1 MAKNEAQYGSKGKE
15 PLRSSKYGKSV
26 PIPSQNL
33 HIDPK
38 GKSSFR
44 GKGVY
49 IAQGDKVTIRGT
61 GGKGSSTKARKQTA
75 TWF

>member
-1 MAKNEAQYGSKGKE
+1 MDKNKITVGRKCKVSTTKTDK
-15 PLRSSKYGKSV
+15 L
-26 PIPSQNL
+26 PIPPQNL

-49 IAQGDKVTIRGT
+49 IAQGDKVTIQGT
-61 GGKGSSTKARKQTA
+61 GGKGTSTKARKQTA
-75 TWF
+75 TWY

>member
-1 MAKNEAQYGSKGKE
+1 MDKNKITVGRKGKVSTTKADA
-15 PLRSSKYGKSV
+15 L

-49 IAQGDKVTIRGT
+49 IAQGDNVTIQGT

>member
-1 MAKNEAQYGSKGKE
+1 MDKNKITVGRKGKVSTTKTDK
-15 PLRSSKYGKSV
+15 L

-49 IAQGDKVTIRGT
+49 IAKGDKVTIHGT
-61 GGKGSSTKARKQTA
+61 GGKGTATKARKQTA
-75 TWF
+75 TWY